1 MANLF
6 SPDWNFFRSR
16 NFLSIENFLA
26 AENFLSIENFFING
40 QLLFIDP
47 EFHHRSRMHFLIGVS
62 TGQQPFSIVRV
73 FVCFC

>member
-6 SPDWNFFRSR
+6 SPDGNFFRSR
-16 NFLSIENFLA
+16 NV
-26 AENFLSIENFFING
+26 LSIENFFIYR

-47 EFHHRSRMHFLIGVS
+47 EFHHRSRMHFFIGVS

-73 FVCFC
+73 FVRAQSEDF